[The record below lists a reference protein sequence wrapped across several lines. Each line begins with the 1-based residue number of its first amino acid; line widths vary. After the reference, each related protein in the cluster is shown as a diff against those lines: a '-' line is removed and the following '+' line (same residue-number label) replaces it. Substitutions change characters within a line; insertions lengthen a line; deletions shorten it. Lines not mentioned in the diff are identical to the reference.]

1 MKRKFLN
8 QIIAV
13 GATAAMVAGLAGC
26 GGGTG
31 EGQTPD
37 NTQNGGNQTV
47 DNGGNGGDVDPVVDS
62 GSPYEVITDANGNNV
77 GSWKYE

>member
-26 GGGTG
+26 GGGST

-37 NTQNGGNQTV
+37 NTQNGGQTV
-47 DNGGNGGDVDPVVDS
+47 DNGGNGDDGNGGGEVVDS
-62 GSPYEVITDANGNNV
+62 GSP
-77 GSWKYE
+77 